1 MDEMIAADRE
11 SYIDM
16 AVALGRDPGAAHAL
30 KARLAANRGGPG
42 TLFDTRGY
50 ARRLEAA
57 YGEMW
62 RRHVDGLAP
71 ASFAVPA

>member
-1 MDEMIAADRE
+1 
-11 SYIDM
+11 M
-16 AVALGRDPGAAHAL
+16 AVALGRDPAAARAL
-30 KARLAANRGGPG
+30 KARLAANRGAPG

-62 RRHVDGLAP
+62 RRHTEGQAP